1 MAGIPIES
9 LKLSVRATNV
19 LHRMNINEVEQ
30 LINTPIEFIKKQRSI
45 GEKTITEIK
54 NVVEQINAGN
64 VKLENLE
71 MFSFGNVNNMKRIFS
86 KEQIDE
92 LSRHSVTELN
102 LSNRALNVLMRIDC
116 KTIDILAKMSEAD
129 IRHLKGLGSK
139 TCDEILYGLTKW
151 FESSELFGEE
161 DTGEIISEKEQ
172 LFYKELT
179 RKIEPIVSI
188 YWKRLRSFI
197 VNTDHIE
204 ITNYELENVNDECIS
219 KVLNL
224 KELEVDIKNYFL
236 SCAPDGIIRVAELEE
251 QLSSLDLEFDI
262 SVLMERISDGTIC
275 TIKDNY
281 YFFHRPH
288 AMHYIQKNYSDTS
301 DRNIKMILGRLSG
314 DNLQVIGDRYGLT
327 RERVR
332 QIQIKTAKKM
342 PLMYEDYFKEPYE
355 YFRFSKKEFCSAF
368 PSCEETGY
376 EYLSIK
382 YKKGDRNITSE
393 NVENY
398 TGIFAERMKVF
409 FEEESIRRDKQTVS
423 KTEMVYRV
431 LLSNSDRSMSMNE
444 FEEEYYDYIERRNY
458 PRERLVINQRTVSN
472 HLRNAKHIVF
482 NKNNCVRYC
491 EADPRVIWKTIDFS
505 QYKNLIISTEL
516 IYRDYAEVMD
526 ELDIRDGYELFYV
539 IKSSI
544 ENWDASA
551 FAINCRRV
559 PVIVM
564 GEGSEERQAIQLL
577 KEVSPI
583 DFQAYYKAY
592 EERFGVRKESA
603 QGNPIISE
611 VLASYYSEGI
621 YSINVPA
628 IDERDTAAF
637 KETLSIKYF
646 WFTEELEREFERICI
661 HSSADAFNR
670 AAFKRIGYALNMGYA
685 YNDRYSSVSNCFEE
699 EIFSAPIVDLNEL
712 DRRLVNLPVFGSA
725 VYKKKMDLE
734 YIEVAPK
741 ILMAMSE
748 VERAYGITVDDVREL
763 QEWVLGCNDKYF
775 NAHSLWNSLEG
786 AGLAE
791 QLQNNE
797 WMCTCIFR
805 QQGAVISLRVT
816 GGIILCRENNELNLG
831 AICKWLVDRNGR
843 MTIQDLTVLFN
854 DTFSTRVSMYKIAE
868 KMKAYGLWDS
878 LVTDSFDEY
887 IDNLVINTELE
898 MEEAELFQE
907 E

>member
-1 MAGIPIES
+1 
-9 LKLSVRATNV
+9 
-19 LHRMNINEVEQ
+19 
-30 LINTPIEFIKKQRSI
+30 
-45 GEKTITEIK
+45 
-54 NVVEQINAGN
+54 
-64 VKLENLE
+64 
-71 MFSFGNVNNMKRIFS
+71 
-86 KEQIDE
+86 
-92 LSRHSVTELN
+92 
-102 LSNRALNVLMRIDC
+102 
-116 KTIDILAKMSEAD
+116 
-129 IRHLKGLGSK
+129 
-139 TCDEILYGLTKW
+139 
-151 FESSELFGEE
+151 
-161 DTGEIISEKEQ
+161 
-172 LFYKELT
+172 
-179 RKIEPIVSI
+179 
-188 YWKRLRSFI
+188 
-197 VNTDHIE
+197 
-204 ITNYELENVNDECIS
+204 
-219 KVLNL
+219 
-224 KELEVDIKNYFL
+224 
-236 SCAPDGIIRVAELEE
+236 
-251 QLSSLDLEFDI
+251 
-262 SVLMERISDGTIC
+262 MERISDGTIC

-382 YKKGDRNITSE
+382 YKKGDRDITSE

-398 TGIFAERMKVF
+398 TGIFAERMKAF
-409 FEEESIRRDKQTVS
+409 FEEETIRKDKQTVS

-491 EADPRVIWKTIDFS
+491 EAEPRVIWKTIDFS

-526 ELDIRDGYELFYV
+526 ELDIRDGYV

-564 GEGSEERQAIQLL
+564 GDGSEERQAIQLL

-637 KETLSIKYF
+637 KEALSIKYF
-646 WFTEELEREFERICI
+646 WFTEELEEYVFI
-661 HSSADAFNR
+661 
-670 AAFKRIGYALNMGYA
+670 
-685 YNDRYSSVSNCFEE
+685 
-699 EIFSAPIVDLNEL
+699 P
-712 DRRLVNLPVFGSA
+712 RLMHL
-725 VYKKKMDLE
+725 
-734 YIEVAPK
+734 
-741 ILMAMSE
+741 
-748 VERAYGITVDDVREL
+748 T
-763 QEWVLGCNDKYF
+763 
-775 NAHSLWNSLEG
+775 
-786 AGLAE
+786 E
-791 QLQNNE
+791 QLLSE
-797 WMCTCIFR
+797 
-805 QQGAVISLRVT
+805 
-816 GGIILCRENNELNLG
+816 
-831 AICKWLVDRNGR
+831 
-843 MTIQDLTVLFN
+843 
-854 DTFSTRVSMYKIAE
+854 
-868 KMKAYGLWDS
+868 
-878 LVTDSFDEY
+878 
-887 IDNLVINTELE
+887 
-898 MEEAELFQE
+898 
-907 E
+907 